1 MFQRAVKGTEIMT
14 NEEAIAQLVSSEA
27 GYSVNALG
35 EELSIYYLDSSNN
48 GKQFA
53 VNWKEGGKE
62 FEECFVTPILAAQ
75 FFESQRK
82 RLKMGFEFETT

>member
-35 EELSIYYLDSSNN
+35 EELSI
-48 GKQFA
+48 
-53 VNWKEGGKE
+53 
-62 FEECFVTPILAAQ
+62 I
-75 FFESQRK
+75 
-82 RLKMGFEFETT
+82 